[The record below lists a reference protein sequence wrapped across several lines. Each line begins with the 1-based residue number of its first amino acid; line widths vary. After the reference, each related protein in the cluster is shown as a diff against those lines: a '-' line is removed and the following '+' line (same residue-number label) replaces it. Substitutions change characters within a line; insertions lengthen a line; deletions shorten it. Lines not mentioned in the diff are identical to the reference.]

1 MNLKED
7 DLVSAVALVVDT
19 DEGTADGVVLAGE
32 DADSGAPAEDAA
44 ATEESPDA
52 T

>member
-19 DEGTADGVVLAGE
+19 DEDGAD
-32 DADSGAPAEDAA
+32 DDAA
-44 ATEESPDA
+44 AADDRRRVDA
-52 T
+52 LENGAARRGVA